1 MRKEEFLERLSEALR
16 EYMDNGSAY
25 EHVNY
30 YSNYINEEIRKG
42 SKEEDVVA
50 SLGSP
55 RLIAKSIIDRGNYS
69 SDNVSYTTYDKKDNE
84 SKEDN
89 NKVYSS
95 LYINGKSVN
104 SALAKVISIIIG
116 VLIIGVIVLVLWGIS
131 WLVLRVIMPIVVL
144 VILVVLVLGLIKQS
158 KR

>member
-1 MRKEEFLERLSEALR
+1 MRKEEFLEKLSEALR

-25 EHVNY
+25 GHVNY
-30 YSNYINEEIRKG
+30 YSNYINDEIRKG

-50 SLGSP
+50 GLGSP

-84 SKEDN
+84 KKEDN
-89 NKVYSS
+89 YKASS
-95 LYINGKSVN
+95 TIYINGKSIN
-104 SALAKVISIIIG
+104 SVLAKFISIIIG
-116 VLIIGVIVLVLWGIS
+116 VLVIGVIVLVLWGIS

-144 VILVVLVLGLIKQS
+144 AILVALVVGLVK